1 MRPDQQVRLEQWL
14 PGHVVV
20 RDHTWGLVD
29 RVVLEVEHDGT
40 PYLVKAGGP
49 DDGHMAR
56 EIRAHERW
64 LSPWRARGA
73 VPALVAAD
81 PALRLLLTTFLP
93 GRLVLGDPAAGRPDT
108 YRQAGALLALLHD
121 QPGADDPGWE
131 QAQDDRTRR
140 WLDGDHRIAPDVV
153 RRVRGLL
160 DAWGPGAPARL
171 VPTHGD
177 WHPRNWVVDDVGVV
191 RAIDLGRADLRPA
204 TTDLLRMAARE
215 FRDDPSLEAA
225 FLDGYG
231 SDPRSDDPA
240 AWLRMRLR
248 EGIATAA
255 WSFQVGDEEFERHG
269 HAMVAAALA
278 DLDRAS

>member
-1 MRPDQQVRLEQWL
+1 MRSDQQARLDEWL
-14 PGHVVV
+14 PGHAVL

-29 RVVLEVEHDGT
+29 RVVLEVEHEGST
-40 PYLVKAGGP
+40 YLVKAGGP
-49 DDGHMAR
+49 TDGHMAR

-64 LSPWRARGA
+64 LSPWTSRDA
-73 VPALVAAD
+73 VPVLVAAD
-81 PALRLLLTTFLP
+81 PALRLLVTTFVP
-93 GRLVLGDPAAGRPDT
+93 GRLVLGDRAAADPGT

-121 QPGADDPGWE
+121 QPGDVDPGWE
-131 QAQDDRTRR
+131 RAQDDRTRR
-140 WLDGDHRIAPDVV
+140 WLDGEHRIAPDVV

-160 DAWGPGAPARL
+160 DAWDAAAPTRL

-177 WHPRNWVVDDVGVV
+177 WHPRNWVVDDAGTV

-204 TTDLLRMAARE
+204 ATDLLRMAARE

-231 SDPRSDDPA
+231 ADPRSADPG

-248 EGIATAA
+248 EGVGTAA
-255 WSFQVGDEEFERHG
+255 WSFQVGDESFERHG
-269 HAMVAAALA
+269 LGMVEAALA
-278 DLDRAS
+278 DLDSHH